1 MADQAA
7 YTALQ
12 NAWRGDSVSTAGAVT
27 RNASSW
33 GTTNGRR
40 LLQSSGSD
48 ETRLP
53 ASAVG
58 TWTNCSATCT
68 YEVGGLAG
76 RCGCDGR
83 SHSFCRAA
91 SAAAG
96 TAGPRWPTFAGLSAA
111 VCLTHCGLFPCL
123 AGPGQRALQ
132 PAGSGGRCG
141 RQRRQRVAGL
151 SFRGGWGA
159 LFAMPWAARHAC
171 RRE

>member
-58 TWTNCSATCT
+58 TWTNCSTTCT
-68 YEVGGLAG
+68 YEVGGVGLQGGVDATEGRIPSAGRRVRLQAQPALAG
-76 RCGCDGR
+76 QHLQAYQ
-83 SHSFCRAA
+83 SQ
-91 SAAAG
+91 
-96 TAGPRWPTFAGLSAA
+96 FA
-111 VCLTHCGLFPCL
+111 
-123 AGPGQRALQ
+123 
-132 PAGSGGRCG
+132 
-141 RQRRQRVAGL
+141 
-151 SFRGGWGA
+151 
-159 LFAMPWAARHAC
+159 
-171 RRE
+171 